1 MRAKP
6 IVLTLA
12 LTALATTAGLTGTAN
27 ADDHQWT
34 RGDHRCE
41 TASWPSPGGGR
52 DGRVTLRSTKDSTK
66 FARITMNNT
75 SAGQEWFVTNKTDL
89 SLVRFYGKFVKDGRW
104 HDTELRR
111 AAEPGQT
118 WRGRTNIPK
127 GWTAQLSAVS
137 DVGTIGACTLNTAR
151 T

>member
-12 LTALATTAGLTGTAN
+12 LAALATAGLTGTAN

-34 RGDHRCE
+34 YGGYRCE
-41 TASWPSPGGGR
+41 TASWPSPNGGR

-75 SAGQEWFVTNKTDL
+75 SAGQDWWVINKTDL
-89 SLVRFYGKFVKDGRW
+89 LLVRFSGKFFKDRRQHGS
-104 HDTELRR
+104 EYRR
-111 AAEPGQT
+111 AAEPGES
-118 WRGRTNIPK
+118 WRGRTTIPK
-127 GWTAQLSAVS
+127 GWTTQLVAAT
-137 DVGTIGACTLNTAR
+137 DAGAIGACTLNTAR